1 MADELHNHLLG
12 LEKFNGKVIDLA
24 SASVTAM
31 QSPHSSD
38 SLKIF
43 FQLQQHEISYINP
56 HFLNNTGKRV
66 PYIFKQLNASPSGH
80 SSEDVVVH
88 NDCSCLAQTNW
99 RGSMCIDHF
108 D

>member
-43 FQLQQHEISYINP
+43 FSYSNMKSLTSI
-56 HFLNNTGKRV
+56 L
-66 PYIFKQLNASPSGH
+66 IF
-80 SSEDVVVH
+80 
-88 NDCSCLAQTNW
+88 
-99 RGSMCIDHF
+99 
-108 D
+108 